1 MCVTR
6 FILLPF
12 GVIVQMSPRK
22 SLLPTGTMHVKA
34 MHFPLGDQVG
44 AKDWTAPS
52 SRLRTGGCGGRGYE
66 RLTRCKLPLPA
77 TPRRFDGK
85 RRY

>member
-44 AKDWTAPS
+44 AKDWTAPIVAAAD
-52 SRLRTGGCGGRGYE
+52 RRVWRTG
-66 RLTRCKLPLPA
+66 L
-77 TPRRFDGK
+77 
-85 RRY
+85 